1 MNQKAL
7 AYCGILAPVLFTIFL
22 AIFSLLTPNYSNL
35 TNAVSELGMLSTPYA
50 IVWNILG
57 FALVG
62 LLITAF
68 AWGLHL
74 DMRPSAGAMVLPL
87 LVGISG
93 IGFLGLGLF
102 PAEAGFE
109 PSLSTTLHFL
119 MVSINFLPFIL
130 VAFLFAIRLKAKD
143 AWKKW
148 IPFSVVMGVLGIAS
162 FFIPKAIPAGL
173 SQRIGLGAYFLWLFV
188 MGLALLSKQQD
199 LLPERHT
206 RRTDA
211 IGQY

>member
-22 AIFSLLTPNYSNL
+22 AIFSLLTPHYNNL
-35 TNAVSELGMLSTPYA
+35 TNAVSELGILSTPYA
-50 IVWNILG
+50 IAWNILG
-57 FALVG
+57 FTLVG

-74 DMRPSAGAMVLPL
+74 DMRPAAGAMVLPL

-93 IGFLGLGLF
+93 AGWAALGLF
-102 PAEAGFE
+102 PAAAGFE
-109 PSLSTTLHFL
+109 PSLSTSLHFL
-119 MVSINFLPFIL
+119 MVSINFLPFLL
-130 VAFLFAIRLKAKD
+130 VALLFAIRLKTND

-188 MGLALLSKQQD
+188 MGLALLQKQQVR
-199 LLPERHT
+199 LAERPA
-206 RRTDA
+206 RRTGA